1 MLTFLYPWL
10 IHSTTYQIK
19 QDLKRQTA
27 IRLAQENPDDAF
39 DYATSSQR
47 HPPQQ
52 HQHNR
57 GRYSSRPQYG
67 GNAANMSPNPNVTQQ
82 QYSRHDYTTATTQQ
96 TYSSQH
102 YSSSPRVAPSRNY
115 TDAQL
120 GLGGGGGRGGGQP
133 LMQQYPPAVPS
144 SMRSPNPQQYQQQR
158 QYGTPRA
165 PDHELALKDRG
176 SAENSDASDGE
187 HHHHQKGYNG
197 HLASKG
203 SYGSSNNSTRSHDRG
218 NVKPFKGRGKQSP
231 HDERGTPVR
240 DGNNIEVSSKYIAF
254 SYFFFRASLF

>member
-1 MLTFLYPWL
+1 M
-10 IHSTTYQIK
+10 
-19 QDLKRQTA
+19 
-27 IRLAQENPDDAF
+27 
-39 DYATSSQR
+39 
-47 HPPQQ
+47 
-52 HQHNR
+52 
-57 GRYSSRPQYG
+57 
-67 GNAANMSPNPNVTQQ
+67 
-82 QYSRHDYTTATTQQ
+82 
-96 TYSSQH
+96 
-102 YSSSPRVAPSRNY
+102 APSRNY

-120 GLGGGGGRGGGQP
+120 GLGGGGRGGGQP